1 MTNALPGEPPARLP
15 KRAARKRRR
24 NAELANASLRRALK
38 PTSASGAFVIVA
50 AALVVL
56 WAIVGA
62 DALIDHRLLRFG
74 IKPRELGGLVGI
86 LVSPFLHA
94 DAGQLA
100 ADTIP
105 FAVLCWLMLISGGR
119 YFGIVTI
126 SVCVVS
132 GVTAWLAAP
141 AHTVILGCSGLI
153 FGWMGYVVARAWFGR
168 TIRWIAMAV
177 AVVCIF
183 SGTFSGLLPKLH
195 TNVFWGDHLA
205 AFLAGLLVGALLHT
219 SARKPGRGAGLRP
232 NTSILDR

>member
-1 MTNALPGEPPARLP
+1 MS
-15 KRAARKRRR
+15 KRAARKRQRT
-24 NAELANASLRRALK
+24 AELANASLRGALR
-38 PTSASGAFVIVA
+38 PTRPSGAIVIVV

-56 WAIVGA
+56 WAIVGV
-62 DALIDHRLLRFG
+62 DAVIDHRLLRFG
-74 IKPRELGGLVGI
+74 IKPRELGGLIGI
-86 LVSPFLHA
+86 VASPFLHA
-94 DAGQLA
+94 DARQLA
-100 ADTIP
+100 ADSIP

-119 YFGIVTI
+119 YFGIVTV
-126 SVCVVS
+126 SVGVVS

-168 TIRWIAMAV
+168 KIRWIAMAV

-183 SGTFSGLLPKLH
+183 SGTFAGLLPRLE

-205 AFLAGLLVGALLHT
+205 GFLAGLLVGALLHAN
-219 SARKPGRGAGLRP
+219 ARKSCRKAGLRP

>member
-1 MTNALPGEPPARLP
+1 MTNALPGEPPAGP
-15 KRAARKRRR
+15 SKRAARKRQR

-38 PTSASGAFVIVA
+38 PTSPSGALLLVA
-50 AALVVL
+50 AALIVL
-56 WAIVGA
+56 WAIVGV
-62 DALIDHRLLRFG
+62 DALMDHRLLRFG

-94 DAGQLA
+94 DAAQLA

-119 YFGIVTI
+119 YFAVVTV
-126 SVCVVS
+126 SVGVVS

-168 TIRWIAMAV
+168 KIRWIATAV

-183 SGTFSGLLPKLH
+183 SGTFSGLLPRLH

-205 AFLAGLLVGALLHT
+205 GFLAGLLVGALLHA
-219 SARKPGRGAGLRP
+219 SARKPGRKAGLRP